1 MFHRKHIKKAL
12 LFLIIVAFFN
22 LVSCTEQGIV
32 NTDKKE
38 VASNE
43 TIDIENDIEI
53 SVDPEMAGILHN
65 EILSEFNNRHTILS
79 GPLDEDTFIR
89 YYQESVNTVFKR
101 NGIRII
107 VSKDE
112 IRSDLLMLREFTES
126 GVFNF
131 FSPPRETNIEPLIS
145 HGIVTG
151 KLTQAESEYI
161 RKLFNSLKNGV
172 LFSKDSAQDQL
183 LSSEFE
189 SIEDIDKDMLV
200 SIECI
205 AQSTSEFWS
214 EFLIHSLPDGEI
226 YILYKDDEY
235 VWRKTCDIC
244 GGIMGIWAGGPG
256 GAIILG
262 GLASIAFHVVYNDGQ
277 GWWDTVT
284 GWF

>member
-1 MFHRKHIKKAL
+1 MFYRKHIRKAL
-12 LFLIIVAFFN
+12 LFLIIVTFFN
-22 LVSCTEQGIV
+22 LVSCTEQSIV
-32 NTDKKE
+32 STDEKD

-43 TIDIENDIEI
+43 MIDIENDIET

-65 EILSEFNNRHTILS
+65 EILSEFNNKHTILS

-89 YYQESVNTVFKR
+89 YYQESVNTVFKK

-107 VSKDE
+107 VTEDA
-112 IRSDLLMLREFTES
+112 IRSDLLMLREFTVS

-131 FSPPRETNIEPLIS
+131 FAPPREINIEPLIS

-151 KLTQAESEYI
+151 KLTQAESEHI
-161 RKLFNSLKNGV
+161 RNLFNSLKNGV

-183 LSSEFE
+183 LSSGFE

-214 EFLIHSLPDGEI
+214 EYLVHSTDGEI
-226 YILYKDDEY
+226 YTLYKDDEY
-235 VWRKTCDIC
+235 IWRTSCDIC
-244 GGIMGIWAGGPG
+244 GGIIGVWAGGPG
-256 GAIILG
+256 GSIVLG

-277 GWWDTVT
+277 GWLDTIR